1 MIEPRTL
8 ARPYARAAFE
18 FSREAGTLDAWGEAL
33 NVAAAVSLEP
43 AVRAVL
49 GDPGKTSQQ
58 RVDVLAAVLDDALS
72 KEVCG
77 FLGIMAANGRLD
89 LIEETAALF
98 AELKAA
104 QEASVDVLVTS
115 AFAVDDDALNEI
127 SEAMSRHFE
136 RTVSITSETDSAL
149 LGGAVIR
156 AGDVVIDGSVRGRLN
171 KLAGTLTP

>member
-89 LIEETAALF
+89 LMEETAALF

>member
-1 MIEPRTL
+1 MVEPRTL

-18 FSREAGTLDAWGEAL
+18 FARHAGALDAWVDGL
-33 NVAAAVSLEP
+33 NMAAAVSIEP
-43 AVRAVL
+43 EVRAVL
-49 GDPGKTSQQ
+49 SDPAKTADQ
-58 RVDVLAAVLDDALS
+58 RVAVLATVLGDALS
-72 KEVCG
+72 KEVRG

-89 LIEETAALF
+89 LINETAALF

-115 AFAVDDDALNEI
+115 AFAVSDDALNEI

>member
-18 FSREAGTLDAWGEAL
+18 FSRNAGTLYAWAEAI
-33 NVAAAVSLEP
+33 NVAAAVSSEP
-43 AVRAVL
+43 AMRAIL
-49 GDPGKTSQQ
+49 GDPAKTADQ
-58 RVDVLAAVLDDALS
+58 RVDALATVLGDALS
-72 KEVCG
+72 KDVRG
-77 FLGIMAANGRLD
+77 FLGIMATNGRLD
-89 LIEETAALF
+89 LIDETASLF

-115 AFAVDDDALNEI
+115 AFAVSDEALNEI
-127 SEAMSRHFE
+127 SEAMTRHFE

>member
-18 FSREAGTLDAWGEAL
+18 FSRDAGTLDVWGEAL

-72 KEVCG
+72 KEVSG

-104 QEASVDVLVTS
+104 QEASIDVMVTS

-156 AGDVVIDGSVRGRLN
+156 AGD
-171 KLAGTLTP
+171 TLTEE

>member
-18 FSREAGTLDAWGEAL
+18 FSRHAETLDAWLEAL
-33 NVAAAVSLEP
+33 NIASAVSREP
-43 AVRAVL
+43 SMRAVL
-49 GDPGKTSQQ
+49 SDPAKTAEQ
-58 RVDVLAAVLDDALS
+58 RVDALATVLGDALS
-72 KEVCG
+72 KEVRG
-77 FLGIMAANGRLD
+77 FLGIMAANGRLG
-89 LIEETAALF
+89 LIDETASLF

-104 QEASVDVLVTS
+104 QEASIDVLVTS
-115 AFAVDDDALNEI
+115 AFAVGEAELKEI
-127 SEAMSRHFE
+127 SDAMSRRFE

>member
-18 FSREAGTLDAWGEAL
+18 FSRQAGTLDAWLEAL
-33 NVAAAVSLEP
+33 SVAAAVSLEP
-43 AVRAVL
+43 EVRAVL

-58 RVDVLAAVLDDALS
+58 RVDVLAAVLGDALS
-72 KEVCG
+72 KEVSG

-98 AELKAA
+98 TELKAA

-115 AFAVDDDALNEI
+115 AFAVDDDALHEI